1 MVSSVVDLSVGG
13 VDAGLEGI
21 EVAEDLDGISFAA
34 GVGVNPVPAWSKGL
48 TGVLG
53 SKVEVQARAGGRFF
67 VLTSG
72 SFHIIDSTLEV
83 FELN

>member
-34 GVGVNPVPAWSKGL
+34 GVGVNPVPA
-48 TGVLG
+48 
-53 SKVEVQARAGGRFF
+53 
-67 VLTSG
+67 
-72 SFHIIDSTLEV
+72 
-83 FELN
+83 